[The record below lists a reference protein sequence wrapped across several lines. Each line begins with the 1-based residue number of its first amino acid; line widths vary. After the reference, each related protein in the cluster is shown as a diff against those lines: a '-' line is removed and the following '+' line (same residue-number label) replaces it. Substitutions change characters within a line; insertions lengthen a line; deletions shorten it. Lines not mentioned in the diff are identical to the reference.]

1 LVDAVTVEAGGH
13 SLDELPDAGEASQTR
28 PRS

>member
-1 LVDAVTVEAGGH
+1 VEAGGH